1 MGKELLPAF
10 ILEHYEV
17 HEWKH
22 ACAILRQDFPAEWS
36 DLVAVLTEFRL
47 RRSQIV
53 EGGGSKS
60 DVAKSIDQA
69 LYERGWQEKKF
80 ETQIVVDGSAVDSPT
95 HSVDCFKNRAI
106 KDTHDSGVWSTGA
119 STASTPSRDV
129 REVDSTAQGVSRD
142 PAQR

>member
-95 HSVDCFKNRAI
+95 HSVDCFKNRAQTGTGI
-106 KDTHDSGVWSTGA
+106 K
-119 STASTPSRDV
+119 
-129 REVDSTAQGVSRD
+129 
-142 PAQR
+142 